1 MDRVEILKVMGVEKP
16 FQQCVALVSLWNL
29 VAQEIMTVTELEVE
43 VSLSMEKSLIIG
55 TTQMVMVMELV
66 VARMTMMAVMVLQYL
81 CFATE
86 HTFNCHRVLKY
97 MFRTMIISF
106 LRAIFSTA

>member
-1 MDRVEILKVMGVEKP
+1 MDRVEILKVMVVEKP

-29 VAQEIMTVTELEVE
+29 VVLE
-43 VSLSMEKSLIIG
+43 
-55 TTQMVMVMELV
+55 
-66 VARMTMMAVMVLQYL
+66 RMTMMAVMELQYL

-97 MFRTMIISF
+97 MFR
-106 LRAIFSTA
+106 